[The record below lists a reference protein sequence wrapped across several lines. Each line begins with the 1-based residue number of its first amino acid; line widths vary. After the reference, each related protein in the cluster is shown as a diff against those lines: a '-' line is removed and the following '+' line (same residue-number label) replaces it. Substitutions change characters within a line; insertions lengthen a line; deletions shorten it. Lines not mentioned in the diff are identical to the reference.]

1 MKNIILLIL
10 VLTSLN
16 LCYSQ
21 DFTRITIDNSFG
33 FTRGIEVSD
42 LNNDGHIDVI
52 GITVDSSPEIAFWLG
67 DGTGNF
73 GGKIIVDNNLDDLGG
88 NGDDI
93 TVLDVNNDGYLDII
107 ASVQISF
114 DNKIVW
120 YPNNQNGTFGAANI
134 IDSGGRDSNDIV
146 IFDVDNNGFDD
157 IVIDYRNIPSN
168 VYSLYYYPNLGNG
181 TFNTKVLIS
190 SVGVNGLESAL
201 LNNDLFPDLIYTA
214 GSVNVL
220 LNNSD
225 GTFGSVSTID
235 NNYPGNFISTG
246 RINNDAFEDIVVSGI
261 GSQETMVWYAGDG
274 SGNFGTSN
282 TISSMV
288 YTQITHSKVGD
299 LDSDGDMD
307 IVATAFSSSDLIWWQ
322 NDGNGNFSSAQIIN
336 SETSGNYDLKISD
349 INEDGKLDI
358 VMSNTTGIYWFQ
370 NNLTLSIDDIHL
382 NNENVILFP
391 NPSSGKFYF
400 NSDVFISKIKVF
412 DVIGKLIFS
421 STILNNEIDLT
432 TNLNGFYFVKFE
444 TEKGVISKKFIKQ

>member
-1 MKNIILLIL
+1 MKDIILHIL
-10 VLTSLN
+10 VLTTFN

-21 DFTRITIDNSFG
+21 VFTRNSIDNNFG

-52 GITVDSSPEIAFWLG
+52 GITVDSTPEIAFWLG
-67 DGTGNF
+67 DGAGNF
-73 GGKIIVDNNLDDLGG
+73 GNKTIVDNNLDDLGG

-93 TVLDVNNDGYLDII
+93 TVLDVNNDGFLDII

-134 IDSGGRDSNDIV
+134 IDVGGRDSNDIV

-157 IVIDYRNIPSN
+157 IIIDYRNIPSN
-168 VYSLYYYPNLGNG
+168 IYSLYYYPNLGNG
-181 TFNTKVLIS
+181 TFNSKELIS
-190 SVGVNGLESAL
+190 SVGVMGLESAL
-201 LNNDLFPDLIYTA
+201 LNNDSFPDLIYTV

-225 GTFGSVSTID
+225 GTFGSVSNID
-235 NNYPGNFISTG
+235 SNYPGNFISTG

-274 SGNFGTSN
+274 LGNFGSSN
-282 TISSMV
+282 TISSME

-299 LDSDGDMD
+299 LDADGDMD

-322 NDGNGNFSSAQIIN
+322 NDGNGNFSSTQIIN

-370 NNLTLSIDDIHL
+370 NNVTLNVDDIHL
-382 NNENVILFP
+382 KNQNISLFP
-391 NPSSGKFYF
+391 NPSGGQFYF
-400 NSDVFISKIKVF
+400 NSDILISKIKVF
-412 DVIGKLIFS
+412 DVVGKLILS
-421 STILNNEIDLT
+421 SNIVDNKFNLSNK
-432 TNLNGFYFVKFE
+432 LNGLYLVKFE
-444 TEKGVISKKFIKQ
+444 TEKGVILKKIIKQ